1 MKIPFYLFCTLYLFS
16 FSSGNKADSNPF
28 YTSNSKESMLTPFY
42 LSYSEWETID
52 CIISSN
58 KEAYLDKSMIAL
70 IEKSGKL
77 RIEYKG
83 VKTYL
88 SPVKKV
94 DYRFGKWSNTFKNE
108 EITIEVSADFDSR
121 RILRHMSGTGNIHV
135 QTPNGQFDE
144 SAFFI
149 TEFAKK

>member
-1 MKIPFYLFCTLYLFS
+1 MKILFYLFCTFYLFS
-16 FSSGNKADSNPF
+16 FSSGKKADFNPI
-28 YTSNSKESMLTPFY
+28 YTSNRAEHPLTPFY

-52 CIISSN
+52 CIISN
-58 KEAYLDKSMIAL
+58 DKEAYLDKSMIAL

-77 RIEYKG
+77 RIH
-83 VKTYL
+83 YL
-88 SPVKKV
+88 GEKIHLNPVKKV

-121 RILRHMSGTGNIHV
+121 KILRHMSGTGNIHI
-135 QTPNGQFDE
+135 QTPNSQFDE
-144 SAFFI
+144 SAFFV